1 MNAEV
6 VEKVVNEIAE
16 FNQFEANLTEF
27 KKQYEG
33 IVYDLND
40 PAQDK
45 QARSD
50 RLSVGRVIS
59 LLDKT
64 HKELKA
70 PLKAKT
76 DLIDH
81 ERKRIKDDLLGVQ
94 LLIKSQIEKHEKEIS
109 DKAEK
114 LQDMVEELE
123 VLPEF
128 DPSYEYNSEAIQQR
142 IKIAN
147 KIKIDDS
154 YEHRKADALLAK
166 TESIERLESLLETQ
180 LNIES
185 EQAELQRLRDEEAAR
200 LQAEREE
207 LIRKEAAEKA
217 RLEAEQKAENDRVEA
232 ENKAKAEIEAAE
244 KAAQKKIDDADE
256 AKKKAIDD
264 ANREKL
270 EAENA
275 KKQQEAETK
284 RRETLAA
291 NQERERIEAEQAE
304 AKRKQDE
311 ADKKEVAKKAKQA
324 HRSKIHKAAK
334 ESFMAQGIVESDATD
349 LVNAIK
355 DGKIANVE
363 LVY

>member
-6 VEKVVNEIAE
+6 IEKAVNEIAE
-16 FNQFEANLTEF
+16 FNQFEANLAEF
-27 KKQYEG
+27 KKQYDG
-33 IVYDLND
+33 VVYDLTD

-50 RLSVGRVIS
+50 RLSIGRVIS
-59 LLDKT
+59 SLDKT
-64 HKELKA
+64 HKKLKE
-70 PLKAKT
+70 PLKAQT

-94 LLIKSQIEKHEKEIS
+94 LLIKSQIEKHEQEIA

-123 VLPEF
+123 ALINF

-147 KIKIDDS
+147 KIKIDDT

-166 TESIERLESLLETQ
+166 TESLEKLESMLEAQ
-180 LNIES
+180 LKVEA
-185 EQAELQRLRDEEAAR
+185 EQAELQRLRDAEAAR

-207 LIRKEAAEKA
+207 AIRKEAAEKA
-217 RLEAEQKAENDRVEA
+217 KLEAEQKAENDRIEA
-232 ENKAKAEIEAAE
+232 ERKAKAEIQAAE
-244 KAAQKKIDDADE
+244 KAKQ
-256 AKKKAIDD
+256 KAIDD

-275 KKQQEAETK
+275 KKQAEAEAK
-284 RRETLAA
+284 RRETIAA
-291 NQERERIEAEQAE
+291 NQERERIEAEQKAE
-304 AKRKQDE
+304 SDRLE
-311 ADKKEVAKKAKQA
+311 AEQKKEDAKKSKQA
-324 HRSKIHKAAK
+324 YRAKIHKAAK
-334 ESFMAQGIVESDATD
+334 ADFIANGFTDDQATD
-349 LVNAIK
+349 LVNLIK
-355 DGKIANVE
+355 DGKIENISID
-363 LVY
+363 Y